1 MLSIVPE
8 IKEMLKTVIMNFQ
21 ISKESQ
27 FSIDEYSTKFYIVIT
42 IYHNFIIR
50 IINL

>member
-8 IKEMLKTVIMNFQ
+8 IKEMLKTMVMNFQ

-27 FSIDEYSTKFYIVIT
+27 FSIDEYSTKF
-42 IYHNFIIR
+42 
-50 IINL
+50 